1 MKLMWPRAFVW
12 YSIYHKWCNIFLHI
26 VLYMNL
32 GLLWIYIHYIFES
45 KSGTNL
51 RDFLAYSWL
60 LWRTTGPQ
68 FNKTHLMMKK
78 RKNSITNFLYERR
91 DVRFCMFCLDNCNII
106 VVLIGFYWNIC
117 LYFFTIDI
125 HSSQRVCFSEWSYLY
140 RLPLSLTLQVN
151 NCLYRQL
158 HLSNDC
164 TTGESLKNKQLNM
177 NCLFTL
183 LIVLEGSFIGSL

>member
-78 RKNSITNFLYERR
+78 RKNSITNFLYEWR
-91 DVRFCMFCLDNCNII
+91 DVGFCMFCLDNCNII
-106 VVLIGFYWNIC
+106 VVLIGFYWNMSV
-117 LYFFTIDI
+117 FFYYW
-125 HSSQRVCFSEWSYLY
+125 HSFLSTGVFLWMKLPVPPTTFSHS
-140 RLPLSLTLQVN
+140 TGK
-151 NCLYRQL
+151 QL
-158 HLSNDC
+158 FISPVALSNDC